1 VAEQIDISRAE
12 PRHAAGLAALFGSN
26 GFGCSCRYWHFQ
38 GTNREWLDRC
48 AHEPETNRRESE
60 AALLAGSPEMS
71 GFVAETHAG
80 VLVGWLK
87 VAPAA
92 SMAKLYEQRLYKGLP
107 CFGQD
112 RSGVFTIGCLL
123 VREDFR
129 HRGIARALLGGA
141 VEAAPSFGAR
151 ALEAFPRSDA
161 DVADAGLMLG
171 PLRLFQAAGFEIV
184 NDFYPY
190 PVLRR
195 TFAETDRGAAP

>member
-1 VAEQIDISRAE
+1 MSDVVVISRAE

-26 GFGCSCRYWHFQ
+26 GYGCHCRFWHFQ
-38 GTNREWLDRC
+38 GTAREWLARC

-60 AALLAGSPEMS
+60 AALLAGSAEMS
-71 GFVAETHAG
+71 GFVAESPAG
-80 VLVGWLK
+80 MLIGWLK

-92 SMAKLYEQRLYKGLP
+92 SLSKLYEQRLYKGLP
-107 CFGQD
+107 CFEQD
-112 RSGVFTIGCLL
+112 RTGVFTIGCLL

-129 HRGIARALLGGA
+129 HRGVARALLAGA
-141 VEAAPSFGAR
+141 VEAAPSLGAR

-161 DVADAGLMLG
+161 DVADAALMLG
-171 PLRLFQAAGFEIV
+171 PSRLFQDAGFEIV

-195 TFAETDRGAAP
+195 TFTETEPGPTP

>member
-1 VAEQIDISRAE
+1 VEETVVISRAE

-26 GFGCSCRYWHFQ
+26 GYGCHCRFWHFQ
-38 GTNREWLDRC
+38 GTAREWLARC
-48 AHEPETNRRESE
+48 AHEPETNQRECE

-71 GFVAETHAG
+71 GFVAETATST
-80 VLVGWLK
+80 LVGWLK
-87 VAPAA
+87 LAPAT
-92 SMAKLYEQRLYKGLP
+92 SLAKLYEQRLYKGLP

-129 HRGIARALLGGA
+129 HRGIARALLGRA
-141 VEAAPSFGAR
+141 VELAPSLGAR

-161 DVADAGLMLG
+161 DVADAALMLG
-171 PLRLFQAAGFEIV
+171 PLRLFQDAGFEIV
-184 NDFYPY
+184 HDFYPY

-195 TFAETDRGAAP
+195 TFAETEPGAAP